1 MARRNAIFFE
11 ENLRIPED
19 ALSFD
24 GFQRWTDS
32 DGFPETGRI
41 DYLEGNVEVDM
52 SPEDLY
58 THSAVKTA
66 IALRLGTLIVEGDLG
81 DVFIDRSRVRSRFAE
96 LSVEPDIV
104 VVLSSSLKTGKVRL
118 IPAASGK
125 KGTDRFSALDG
136 PVDLV
141 VEIISDGSVGKD
153 NRRLPRSYARAGI
166 PEFWTVDARGKDL
179 QFRIHSL
186 QDGVYAVIEPDSEGW
201 ARSPQLGLDF
211 RLRRRRADP
220 APWRYTLEHRS
231 A

>member
-1 MARRNAIFFE
+1 MARRNAIIFE

-24 GFQRWTDS
+24 GFQRWAES

-66 IALRLGTLIVEGDLG
+66 IALKLGTLVVESDLG

-104 VVLSSSLKTGKVRL
+104 VVLGSSLKSGRVRL
-118 IPAASGK
+118 VPAASGK
-125 KGTDRFSALDG
+125 GPDRFSALDG
-136 PVDLV
+136 QVDLV
-141 VEIISDGSVGKD
+141 VEIVSDGSVGKD
-153 NRRLPRSYARAGI
+153 NRRLPRLYARAGI
-166 PEFWTVDARGKDL
+166 PELWIVDARSKDL
-179 QFRIHSL
+179 QFRIYSL
-186 QDGVYAVIEPDSEGW
+186 QDGAYAVVEPDPEGW
-201 ARSPQLGLDF
+201 VRSPQLGLDF
-211 RLRRRRADP
+211 RLLRRRADP

>member
-1 MARRNAIFFE
+1 MARRHAIFLE

-19 ALSFD
+19 AFSFD
-24 GFQRWTDS
+24 GFQHWTES

-66 IALRLGTLIVEGDLG
+66 IALKLGTLIVEGDLG

-104 VVLSSSLKTGKVRL
+104 VVLSSSLQTGRVRL
-118 IPAASGK
+118 VPAASGK
-125 KGTDRFSALDG
+125 GPDRFSALDG

-153 NRRLPRSYARAGI
+153 NRRLPRLYARAGI
-166 PEFWTVDARGKDL
+166 PELWLVDARGKDL
-179 QFRIHSL
+179 QFRIYSL
-186 QDGVYAVIEPDSEGW
+186 RDGAYETVEPGLEGW
-201 ARSPQLGLDF
+201 VRSPQLGVEF
-211 RLRRRRADP
+211 RLLRRRADP
-220 APWRYTLEHRS
+220 APWRYTLEQRS

>member
-1 MARRNAIFFE
+1 MARRNAIIFE

-24 GFQRWTDS
+24 GFQRWAES
-32 DGFPETGRI
+32 EGFPETGRI

-66 IALRLGTLIVEGDLG
+66 IALKLGTLVVESDLG
-81 DVFIDRSRVRSRFAE
+81 DVFIDRSRVRSRFAA

-104 VVLSSSLKTGKVRL
+104 VVLGSSLKAGKVRL
-118 IPAASGK
+118 VPAASGK
-125 KGTDRFSALDG
+125 GPDRFSALDG

-141 VEIISDGSVGKD
+141 VEIVSDGSVGKD
-153 NRRLPRSYARAGI
+153 TRRLPRLYARAGI
-166 PEFWTVDARGKDL
+166 PELWTADARGKDL
-179 QFRIHSL
+179 QFRIQSL
-186 QDGVYAVIEPDSEGW
+186 RDGAYAAVEPDPEGW
-201 ARSPQLGLDF
+201 VRSPQLGLDF
-211 RLRRRRADP
+211 RLLRRRADP

-231 A
+231 L

>member
-1 MARRNAIFFE
+1 MARRNAIIFE

-24 GFQRWTDS
+24 GFQRWTES

-58 THSAVKTA
+58 THGAVKTA
-66 IALRLGTLIVEGDLG
+66 ITSKLHQLVEDNDLG
-81 DVFIDRSRVRSRFAE
+81 SVFTDRSRVRSRFAE
-96 LSVEPDIV
+96 LSVEPDVV
-104 VVLSSSLKTGKVRL
+104 VVLGRSLDAGKVRL
-118 IPAASGK
+118 VPAASGK
-125 KGTDRFSALDG
+125 GPDRFSALDG

-141 VEIISDGSVGKD
+141 VEIVSDGSVGKD
-153 NRRLPRSYARAGI
+153 NRRLPRLYARAGI
-166 PEFWTVDARGKDL
+166 PEIWIVDARGQDL

-186 QDGVYAVIEPDSEGW
+186 QDGTYGLVEPDSEGW
-201 ARSPQLGLDF
+201 VRSPQLGLDF
-211 RLRRRRADP
+211 RLLRRRADP
-220 APWRYTLEHRS
+220 APWRYTLEHRN